1 MVAVQIS
8 YFGEA
13 DTVQVGWKTPSSKE
27 TSDKAQVAGDFS
39 DGGGASWQPEDLA
52 NKGAGEIPRQLKF
65 VDVFEINFHVRSL
78 FCNYI
83 YSSPGTVIPA
93 MVQRLFHAINT
104 QRSLKFG

>member
-65 VDVFEINFHVRSL
+65 VDVFEINF
-78 FCNYI
+78 Y
-83 YSSPGTVIPA
+83 
-93 MVQRLFHAINT
+93 RLTLLGAV
-104 QRSLKFG
+104 KKKDPV